1 MMVSVHLGWALLVVL
16 VAVRLGVV
24 FYMTRIFA
32 FAPIPEPVKI
42 LFVLAFAAVV
52 FQASGVAV
60 PPVEP
65 GLGPVLLGLGAE
77 AALGIALAFGVQT
90 ALGAYLWG
98 GRILDTQMGF
108 GVANLIDPAT
118 QSQAP
123 MLGMLLSLAG
133 LAVFFALDVH
143 HLLIKGLV
151 VSLQAVPPG
160 SWLGHFGIKDITRA
174 LASMFALG
182 LVMVAPAVMVLL
194 LIDLVVAFASRTMP
208 QLNAFFLVLPIKIFV
223 GLVVLAVSM
232 RYFGAIHERVFASIF
247 DNWSRILY

>member
-1 MMVSVHLGWALLVVL
+1 MLVSLQTGWLLLVLL

-42 LFVLAFAAVV
+42 IFVLALAVV
-52 FQASGVAV
+52 LLQAGQFSAPLVEAQPEVVLVGLAAEAV
-60 PPVEP
+60 
-65 GLGPVLLGLGAE
+65 LGL
-77 AALGIALAFGVQT
+77 ILAFGVQT

-118 QSQAP
+118 QTQAP
-123 MLGMLLSLAG
+123 MIGMLLSLAG

-143 HLLIKGLV
+143 HLLLKGLF
-151 VSLQAVPPG
+151 VSFEVVPPG
-160 SWLGHFGIKDITRA
+160 QWLSGFSVPDVTLA
-174 LASMFALG
+174 LSAMFALG
-182 LVMVAPAVMVLL
+182 LVMVAPAVVVLL

-208 QLNAFFLVLPIKIFV
+208 QLNAFFLVLPIKILV
-223 GLVVLAVSM
+223 GLVVLAVSLN
-232 RYFGAIHERVFASIF
+232 YFGSIHEKIFKSIF
-247 DNWSRILY
+247 YNWLRLLR